1 MISIAWASL
10 VSSDMLTHVWT
21 AKIRRSPLVRA
32 LSCYDF
38 PGVPNQVIIMQAKS
52 LMNSLTLNRKEC
64 FPNNN
69 DDPNPLLSKMGPNYE
84 LGIKMNERV
93 HCNANT

>member
-1 MISIAWASL
+1 
-10 VSSDMLTHVWT
+10 
-21 AKIRRSPLVRA
+21 
-32 LSCYDF
+32 
-38 PGVPNQVIIMQAKS
+38 MQAKS

-84 LGIKMNERV
+84 LGIKMKNERV
-93 HCNANT
+93 HYNANT